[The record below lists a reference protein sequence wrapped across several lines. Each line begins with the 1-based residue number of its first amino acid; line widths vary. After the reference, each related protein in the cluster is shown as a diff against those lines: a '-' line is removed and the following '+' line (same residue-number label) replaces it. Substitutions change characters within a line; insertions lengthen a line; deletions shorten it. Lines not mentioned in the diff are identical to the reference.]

1 MPVTIKNDQ
10 QQVIFKYDEEFPQAY
25 CKSPELVEKDH
36 KIDLSCGV
44 GSLKEIRFD
53 GFVMGGGSMA
63 INQRLHIETNEKF
76 GLIGLHFM
84 LQGEVT
90 SHLKGVADNLVTSHY
105 EHNIVYNPDSEESL
119 HLEKQPE
126 MKVFGLSFIPEKF
139 VELAANN
146 GPVLDKYA
154 ERVENRL
161 PVYLERAQR
170 ITPKM
175 MQVIDEVNHCHFTGG
190 LKKLF
195 LQSKAIE
202 LLALQSEQIEQ
213 ETLRN
218 APAEGKVTRSDEER
232 IVYARDLL
240 LQHAQ
245 SPLSLGELARK
256 AGINEFKLKNGF
268 KKVFDNTVFGYLSD
282 YRLEQGHQ
290 LVREGKLS
298 FTEIADELG
307 YSSLQHFS
315 HAFRKK
321 FGISPREIKKAI

>member
-1 MPVTIKNDQ
+1 MAVTIKNDQ
-10 QQVIFKYDEEFPQAY
+10 QQLIYRYDSEHKPEEYNSPQ
-25 CKSPELVEKDH
+25 LVERDH
-36 KIDLSCGV
+36 QINLSCGGGV
-44 GSLKEIRFD
+44 FRAMHFD
-53 GFVMGGGSMA
+53 GFILGYGTMEVK
-63 INQRLHIETNEKF
+63 QRLHIETNDKY

-90 SHLKGVADNLVTSHY
+90 SHLKGVADRLVTSHY
-105 EHNIVYNPDSEESL
+105 EHNIVYNPFSEESL
-119 HLEKQPE
+119 RVEKQAD
-126 MKVFGLSFIPEKF
+126 MKVFGLSFCPEKF

-146 GPVLDKYA
+146 GPILDKYA

-161 PVYLERAQR
+161 PVYLKRAQR

-175 MQVIDEVNHCHFTGG
+175 MQVIDEVNRCHFTGG

-202 LLALQSEQIEQ
+202 LLALQCEQIEQ
-213 ETLRN
+213 ETLRT
-218 APAEGKVTRSDEER
+218 ATGGKMTKTDEEK

-245 SPLSLGELARK
+245 EPLSLGELARK
-256 AGINEFKLKNGF
+256 AGINEFKLKSGF
-268 KKVFDNTVFGYLSD
+268 RKVFDNTVFGYLSE
-282 YRLEQGHQ
+282 YRLEQAREM
-290 LVREGKLS
+290 VREGKLT

-307 YSSLQHFS
+307 YSSPQHFS

-321 FGISPREIKKAI
+321 FGISPREIKNTI